1 MRGLWGASGV
11 AVLVPGGI
19 IAAMVLLAL
28 SGSFGRIAGLGQAF
42 SGPAPP
48 NVTAGPSSAGI
59 GGKQGST
66 LLAALAVP
74 ATAAPVAVA
83 RPGIT
88 GGRSVTNTRPGAP
101 TGRPPGSR
109 GPGTPQQPTVPSPP
123 TGGQGC
129 VSGCAPPAPKPTLV
143 DRVVALGTS
152 VTSKIPG
159 PVGQLATQILT
170 QVGATV
176 DQVLPHNVRRTAQ
189 AVTQLGTTVT
199 QLKLP

>member
-1 MRGLWGASGV
+1 MSGRSTGGAFLSVTTISRIPAGFWGYDCRMPLGRAWMRGLWGASGV

-48 NVTAGPSSAGI
+48 NVTSGPSTAGT

-74 ATAAPVAVA
+74 ATAAPVAAA

-109 GPGTPQQPTVPSPP
+109 GPGTPQPP
-123 TGGQGC
+123 K
-129 VSGCAPPAPKPTLV
+129 V
-143 DRVVALGTS
+143 
-152 VTSKIPG
+152 
-159 PVGQLATQILT
+159 
-170 QVGATV
+170 
-176 DQVLPHNVRRTAQ
+176 
-189 AVTQLGTTVT
+189 
-199 QLKLP
+199 